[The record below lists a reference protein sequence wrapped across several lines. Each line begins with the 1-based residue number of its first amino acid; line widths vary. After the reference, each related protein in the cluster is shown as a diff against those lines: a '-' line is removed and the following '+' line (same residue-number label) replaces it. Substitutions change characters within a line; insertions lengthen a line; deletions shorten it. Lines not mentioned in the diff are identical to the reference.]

1 MSEEIIAD
9 DDALSAQVL
18 NGTIEVDGVPVDDR
32 GRDEAQAGRT
42 EALVLEGA
50 VSNFPLT
57 VKEYRATQR
66 VAGLALVETGMA
78 ALAQRG
84 IR

>member
-1 MSEEIIAD
+1 MNDSG
-9 DDALSAQVL
+9 S
-18 NGTIEVDGVPVDDR
+18 
-32 GRDEAQAGRT
+32 DETQARRA

-57 VKEYRATQR
+57 VKEYRAPQR
-66 VAGLALVETGMA
+66 VAGLALIETGVA
-78 ALAQRG
+78 ALAQRR